1 MQGKSNISLSKKQT
15 YVKNFLL
22 WYVLSYKI
30 MLISI
35 LRKAV
40 DN

>member
-1 MQGKSNISLSKKQT
+1 MQSKSNISLSKKQT
-15 YVKNFLL
+15 YVQNFLL

-30 MLISI
+30 MLINI
-35 LRKAV
+35 LGKAV